1 MRPRRH
7 KLRRVYLPAGAGK
20 QAAQGHRGRHTLDKM
35 VCSIAWRL
43 WSGRLIRKCIQT

>member
-7 KLRRVYLPAGAGK
+7 KLRRVYLPARAGK

-35 VCSIAWRL
+35 VAGIAWRL
-43 WSGRLIRKCIQT
+43 

>member
-7 KLRRVYLPAGAGK
+7 KLRRVYLPARAGK

-35 VCSIAWRL
+35 VSGIAWRL
-43 WSGRLIRKCIQT
+43 